1 MRAGDFGVIAGA
13 MVVAVAA
20 ILGGAFLPGPRLIVG
35 VLASVVI
42 FVSVMTWRER
52 LEVEEWLVLVFIAWG
67 ACSAV
72 VSMNSP
78 LAAREAV
85 ASWVIAWSLWLFARR
100 ATERAAV
107 LGAGVV
113 LMAAGLLVFGIVLE
127 VVGLGDIRVGGL
139 LENPN
144 VAAALVVLALPLVFT
159 LDLTRRP
166 WLRFVLIVE
175 LVVGVV
181 LTGSRAGLLALLAAA
196 AVALPR
202 GRIRAAGVSV
212 GVLGAAGVL
221 FWRFVSQPDV
231 LAWFRPSIWSAV
243 LRSWAAHPVFGVGP
257 GGLVDAAGPV
267 RLLHADHVGQRQF
280 LIAYAESSPLAVL
293 VQTGAVGCL
302 LAVVALSL
310 WFRRSREN
318 GVLDSTVLRTGLWAM
333 AVMAAFHDFL
343 NVGVVIWWWAL
354 VLGLSEAAT
363 GKISSTTTTTR
374 GRTAQAVGAVVL
386 SFIVLWGVV
395 QPSWARWLWSTEV
408 RDEEL
413 VDRVERAEPALDQ
426 PLEWRVRAV
435 LSKPNWTWED
445 TAEALARSRRA
456 VSIHPGAA
464 RLWALKGVVSSR
476 IVNDFGVWPETVE
489 EARSAFARSVD
500 LEPHQPWALL
510 EWARLER
517 GLGNSDQAVS
527 LIRRAL
533 EAEPHTVRARLFL
546 ARLMLDRA
554 ELEQAREALEAARES
569 AEKYSPIGLNDY
581 EKELLQAPEWQIR
594 EIDEALR

>member
-1 MRAGDFGVIAGA
+1 V
-13 MVVAVAA
+13 
-20 ILGGAFLPGPRLIVG
+20 
-35 VLASVVI
+35 
-42 FVSVMTWRER
+42 
-52 LEVEEWLVLVFIAWG
+52 
-67 ACSAV
+67 
-72 VSMNSP
+72 
-78 LAAREAV
+78 
-85 ASWVIAWSLWLFARR
+85 
-100 ATERAAV
+100 V

-113 LMAAGLLVFGIVLE
+113 LVAVVFLVFGIILE
-127 VVGLGDIRVGGL
+127 VAGLGSIRVGGL

-166 WLRFVLIVE
+166 WLRFVLIVV

-343 NVGVVIWWWAL
+343 NVDVVIWWWAL

-554 ELEQAREALEAARES
+554 ELKQAREALEAARES